1 MIIHDEAHCRF
12 LQEDHCRFLQE
23 DPKGTA
29 YMEYTCAGNILTVT
43 HTKVPD
49 ALAGRGIAGK
59 LASAFYEWA
68 IRHHYIVHSECSYM
82 SHWMEKN
89 K

>member
-1 MIIHDEAHCRF
+1 MTNGWMWIIGIMLIGGF
-12 LQEDHCRFLQE
+12 ILQMTPLMFYL
-23 DPKGTA
+23 
-29 YMEYTCAGNILTVT
+29 YAGNILTVT

>member
-1 MIIHDEAHCRF
+1 MIIHDEA
-12 LQEDHCRFLQE
+12 HCRFLQE

-43 HTKVPD
+43 HTKVPN

-68 IRHHYIVHSECSYM
+68 SRHQLHRPLRMLLHEPLDGKKQVTCD
-82 SHWMEKN
+82 W
-89 K
+89 

>member
-1 MIIHDEAHCRF
+1 MIIHDEA
-12 LQEDHCRFLQE
+12 HCRFLQE

-59 LASAFYEWA
+59 LASASMNGPSA
-68 IRHHYIVHSECSYM
+68 ITTSSTP
-82 SHWMEKN
+82 N
-89 K
+89 ALT

>member
-1 MIIHDEAHCRF
+1 MIIHDEARHRF
-12 LQEDHCRFLQE
+12 LKE
-23 DPKGTA
+23 DPRGTA
-29 YMEYTCAGNILTVT
+29 YMEYTCAGNIRTVT

-49 ALAGRGIAGK
+49 ALTGRGIAAE

-68 IRHHYIVHSECSYM
+68 SRHHYIIRSYM

>member
-1 MIIHDEAHCRF
+1 MIIHDEA
-12 LQEDHCRFLQE
+12 HCRFLQE

-68 IRHHYIVHSECSYM
+68 SRQH
-82 SHWMEKN
+82 
-89 K
+89 

>member
-1 MIIHDEAHCRF
+1 MIIHDEA
-12 LQEDHCRFLQE
+12 HCRFLQE

-29 YMEYTCAGNILTVT
+29 YMEYTCSGNILTVT

-59 LASAFYEWA
+59 LASAFYDWA
-68 IRHHYIVHSECSYM
+68 SRHHYIIRSECSYM
-82 SHWMEKN
+82 SHWMEKRR

>member
-1 MIIHDEAHCRF
+1 
-12 LQEDHCRFLQE
+12 
-23 DPKGTA
+23 
-29 YMEYTCAGNILTVT
+29 MEYTCAGNIRTVT
-43 HTKVPD
+43 HTKVP
-49 ALAGRGIAGK
+49 AGRGIAAE

-68 IRHHYIVHSECSYM
+68 SRHHYIIHSECSYM

>member
-1 MIIHDEAHCRF
+1 MMKPIVDFYRKTRKEPPIW
-12 LQEDHCRFLQE
+12 
-23 DPKGTA
+23 
-29 YMEYTCAGNILTVT
+29 EYTCAGNILTVT
-43 HTKVPD
+43 HTKVPN

-68 IRHHYIVHSECSYM
+68 SRHHYIVHSECSYM

>member
-1 MIIHDEAHCRF
+1 MIIHDEA
-12 LQEDHCRFLQE
+12 HCRFLQE

-59 LASAFYEWA
+59 LASRRRAA
-68 IRHHYIVHSECSYM
+68 CRSRP
-82 SHWMEKN
+82 
-89 K
+89 

>member
-1 MIIHDEAHCRF
+1 MIIHDEA
-12 LQEDHCRFLQE
+12 HCRFLQE

-29 YMEYTCAGNILTVT
+29 YMEYTCTGNILTVT

-59 LASAFYEWA
+59 LASAFYDWA
-68 IRHHYIVHSECSYM
+68 SRHHYHPLRMLLHEPLDGKKQVTCD
-82 SHWMEKN
+82 W
-89 K
+89 